1 VCVADP
7 NNAQSHFCVPDTTP
21 PGCLGLPDA
30 GVLGAYGDLDG
41 GRRGRL
47 PEDVDRA
54 AGWHIGVAAV
64 CIRRLGQCAW
74 RMMAQA
80 MLNRKKPWSEEGD
93 RRLLE
98 LRALGRSSMS
108 PR

>member
-1 VCVADP
+1 
-7 NNAQSHFCVPDTTP
+7 
-21 PGCLGLPDA
+21 
-30 GVLGAYGDLDG
+30 
-41 GRRGRL
+41 
-47 PEDVDRA
+47 
-54 AGWHIGVAAV
+54 
-64 CIRRLGQCAW
+64 
-74 RMMAQA
+74 MAQA